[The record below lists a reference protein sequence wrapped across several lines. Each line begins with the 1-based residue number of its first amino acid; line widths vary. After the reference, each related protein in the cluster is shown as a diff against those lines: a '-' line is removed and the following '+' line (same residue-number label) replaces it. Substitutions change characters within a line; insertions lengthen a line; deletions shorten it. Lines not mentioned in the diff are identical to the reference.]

1 MKTVFSRNSKAAEEK
16 MIIID
21 CLESAFSVFI
31 NSLNSITHKIGYY
44 KILKYFGEKYY
55 EDEASHSSGIWLVGE
70 KGKVQ
75 KKIILTKFNLFDLSL

>member
-31 NSLNSITHKIGYY
+31 SSLNSITHKIGY
-44 KILKYFGEKYY
+44 
-55 EDEASHSSGIWLVGE
+55 
-70 KGKVQ
+70 
-75 KKIILTKFNLFDLSL
+75 